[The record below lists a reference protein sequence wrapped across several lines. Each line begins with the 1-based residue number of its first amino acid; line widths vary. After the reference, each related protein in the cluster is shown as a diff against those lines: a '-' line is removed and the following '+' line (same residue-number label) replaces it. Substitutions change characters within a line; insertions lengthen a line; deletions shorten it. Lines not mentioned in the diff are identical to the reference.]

1 MFITEEHFTKH
12 TNITTIYNFTLKQKV
27 FTKVIKNA
35 RIVAQVDGPIRLLKA
50 MVMRKHLKVR
60 VAEFA

>member
-1 MFITEEHFTKH
+1 MFITEEHLTKH

-35 RIVAQVDGPIRLLKA
+35 KFVA
-50 MVMRKHLKVR
+50 
-60 VAEFA
+60 